1 MWQTRYGTR
10 KALHNPKRALS
21 DPKKTLSNPKRA
33 LSVVRNIVIHN
44 LKRKKRP
51 VQCERSAALFQ
62 AQKAPS
68 KRMRALS
75 EAINAVPGVINDIE
89 NGVSNRNRAQ
99 RNSEVKE
106 P

>member
-33 LSVVRNIVIHN
+33 LSIVRNIVIHN

-51 VQCERSAALFQ
+51 IQCERSAAQFK
-62 AQKAPS
+62 AQEAPTN
-68 KRMRALS
+68 RMRALS
-75 EAINAVPGVINDIE
+75 NVRNAVPGVINDVE
-89 NGVSNRNRAQ
+89 NVLSNRNRAQ
-99 RNSEVKE
+99 RNPEVKE